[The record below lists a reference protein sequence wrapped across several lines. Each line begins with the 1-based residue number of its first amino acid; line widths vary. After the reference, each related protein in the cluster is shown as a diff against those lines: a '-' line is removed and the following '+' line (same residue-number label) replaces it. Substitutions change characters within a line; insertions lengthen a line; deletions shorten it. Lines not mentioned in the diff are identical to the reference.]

1 MRRRLEAAVVWP
13 GVLGGRALL
22 AAAAPCQATG
32 TRSELSGMCLPPCS
46 TSKIINFVLNSS
58 VACLRWDC
66 NLDVWRVSV
75 PARSSPSFAWR
86 AVVAAHRQPA

>member
-1 MRRRLEAAVVWP
+1 MWP

-58 VACLRWDC
+58 GACLRWDR
-66 NLDVWRVSV
+66 NLNVWRVSV
-75 PARSSPSFAWR
+75 PARSSSSFAWR